1 MDPYK
6 LNLEAPWEE
15 VKEQIKET
23 NIDLTDEDL
32 RLEPGK
38 EKELLERLSHKMG
51 KNIESV
57 KCWIESISHTKGM
70 AS

>member
-1 MDPYK
+1 MDQYK

-15 VKEQIKET
+15 VKEQIKES

-32 RLEPGK
+32 LLEEGK
-38 EKELLERLSHKMG
+38 EKELLERLSAKMG
-51 KNIESV
+51 KDIASV
-57 KCWIESISHTKGM
+57 KCWIESMSHTRGM